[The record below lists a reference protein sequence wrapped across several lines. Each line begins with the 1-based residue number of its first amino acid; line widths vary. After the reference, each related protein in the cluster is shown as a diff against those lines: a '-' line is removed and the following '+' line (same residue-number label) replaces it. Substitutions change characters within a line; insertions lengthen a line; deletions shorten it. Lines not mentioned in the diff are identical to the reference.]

1 MQPFL
6 KDVKHFI
13 HDLDPPGRL
22 AKMPPGLVVA
32 IGVLLLGVV
41 IAILA
46 AWAAH
51 AARK

>member
-6 KDVKHFI
+6 QDVKHFI
-13 HDLDPPGRL
+13 HDLDPPGQL
-22 AKMPPGLVVA
+22 AKMPPGVVIA

-41 IAILA
+41 IVILA

-51 AARK
+51 ATRK

>member
-6 KDVKHFI
+6 KDAKHFI

-22 AKMPPGLVVA
+22 AKLPPGLVIV
-32 IGVLLLGVV
+32 IGVLVLGVA

-51 AARK
+51 ATKK